1 MDTKHIGYVLIG
13 LGFLAGAWFGV
24 ADVEGVNWWGAVPS
38 LLVGLAGVAV
48 VQLQQRADR
57 SGSDTVR
64 ASLELIDASLER
76 ICANIAELDAG
87 KSKLDVYTVHARI
100 DALFMADL
108 DTFVD
113 NRERISHAYGL
124 QAYADVMSAF
134 ATGERYLNRC
144 WSASTDGY
152 VDEVAAYLGRA
163 HAQFDEAL
171 SLLRR
176 CRENATG
183 A

>member
-1 MDTKHIGYVLIG
+1 MDAKRIGYVLIG
-13 LGFLAGAWFGV
+13 AGFLAGAWFGV
-24 ADVEGVNWWGAVPS
+24 AEVEGVSWWGAVPS

-48 VQLQQRADR
+48 VQSQLRATR
-57 SGSDTVR
+57 SGSDAVR
-64 ASLELIDASLER
+64 TSIERIEGSLES
-76 ICANIAELDAG
+76 ICAHIAELDRD
-87 KSKLDVYTVHARI
+87 KERIDVYEIHARI
-100 DALFMADL
+100 DDLFMVDL

-113 NRERISHAYGL
+113 NRDRISHAYGL

-163 HAQFDEAL
+163 HTQFDEAL

-176 CRENATG
+176 CRETATG

>member
-1 MDTKHIGYVLIG
+1 MDTKRIGYVLIG
-13 LGFLAGAWFGV
+13 IGFLAGSWFGV
-24 ADVEGVNWWGAVPS
+24 ADVEGVSWWGAVPS
-38 LLVGLAGVAV
+38 LLVGLAGVAI
-48 VQLQQRADR
+48 VQLQHRADR

-64 ASLELIDASLER
+64 ASLELIEASLRR
-76 ICANIAELDAG
+76 ICGNIAELDRDKARI
-87 KSKLDVYTVHARI
+87 DVYEIHARI

-152 VDEVAAYLGRA
+152 VDEVAAYLTRA
-163 HAQFDEAL
+163 HTQFDEAL

-176 CRENATG
+176 CRETATG